1 MGLIRNR
8 VNVKINFYVG
18 IHLWFFVF
26 FCSFLEKESLED
38 LLATLGQQIRNS
50 DWLQQNTPEKFEEEN
65 PEIAQIFK
73 NIASDTKAKG
83 DGGQG

>member
-1 MGLIRNR
+1 MSDQASEASQDLKPENTAAE
-8 VNVKINFYVG
+8 K
-18 IHLWFFVF
+18 
-26 FCSFLEKESLED
+26 KESLED

-65 PEIAQIFK
+65 PEIAQVFK
-73 NIASDTKAKG
+73 NIANDSKAKG